1 MWMVSSVTSATD
13 TAAAAAAMKKSL
25 GMNKDDFMKLFIA
38 QLQYQDPLA
47 PQDATA
53 MLDQLSQLSL
63 VEQSYNSNTALK
75 ELLTAQNN
83 SMSMTSVSFIGK
95 DVKAFG
101 NSVTFDGS
109 APASVQFNLPVS
121 TSSATVTISDGSGL
135 TVRTAALGSLSSG
148 DASFVWDGRDSSGA
162 LLPAGAY
169 TYAVSA
175 TSASGTA
182 VAATTYTT
190 GRIDGV
196 NLSSGTPYLMIGS
209 TSVSLADVIS
219 VKGA

>member
-1 MWMVSSVTSATD
+1 M
-13 TAAAAAAMKKSL
+13 
-25 GMNKDDFMKLFIA
+25 
-38 QLQYQDPLA
+38 
-47 PQDATA
+47 
-53 MLDQLSQLSL
+53 

-196 NLSSGTPYLMIGS
+196 NLSSGTPYLLIGS